1 MKYSLIKPINPN
13 YNAIEQILTNRGIKQ
28 EDIEHYLNTTN
39 ADINSYE
46 GFGKK
51 VLHDAA
57 ATLIT
62 TINLGM
68 DAILIVD
75 SDCDGFTS
83 AALIYNYLYEMFP
96 DWTAAH
102 LSYRIHDGKQH
113 GLNDHIQNI
122 LQSLNGE
129 HKLIIIPDAGS
140 NDIQE
145 CQALWNEECLVIILD
160 HHICDINNP
169 YAFVINNQISDYPN
183 KELSGVG
190 VTWQFCRYLDDLLG
204 TTTANKYL
212 DLVALGNCADMMSML
227 SFETKHLIQIGLKEE
242 NLCNPF
248 ITYMIE
254 KNRYSIGDKV
264 TPIGVA
270 FYVAPFVNAIVR
282 SGTNDEKELIFKSML
297 SQFAF
302 EKVPSTK
309 RGHTAGA
316 MESIVEQAIR
326 VATNVK
332 ARQTKA
338 QDNSMDLL
346 ERKIE
351 NENLLDHKVILFL
364 LEPGQIDKNIAGLC
378 ANKIMAKYQRPCCI
392 LTKVEEVYESDPTTY
407 GDCIK
412 LDPPFDPPYSIKFI
426 SYQGSARGCDT
437 VGITEF
443 KDICEATQC
452 IRYATGHQGAFG
464 LGIDEDKIPE
474 FIQKTDE
481 LLKDMPNEAIYH
493 VDYIWEEKDVRP
505 QAILD
510 IANLDSLWGKDLPEA
525 LIAIQNLKV
534 TPEMVTIYDKKGYTI
549 KITLSDG
556 IALMLFRATEL
567 DCAKLQYNNTG
578 YIELNIVAKCNQNEW
593 MGNITPQLFIE
604 DYEVVDSK
612 KYFF

>member
-28 EDIEHYLNTTN
+28 ENIEHYLNTTD

-51 VLHDAA
+51 ILHDAA

-96 DWTAAH
+96 DWTVAH

-140 NDIQE
+140 NDIEE
-145 CQALWNEECLVIILD
+145 CQALWNEKCLVIILD
-160 HHICDINNP
+160 HHICDIKNP

-227 SFETKHLIQIGLKEE
+227 SFETKHLIQTGLKEE

-309 RGHTAGA
+309 RGHAAGA

-392 LTKVEEVYESDPTTY
+392 LTKVIGSDSSIPPWE
-407 GDCIK
+407 
-412 LDPPFDPPYSIKFI
+412 DPIVNQV
-426 SYQGSARGCDT
+426 SYQGSARGCDS
-437 VGITEF
+437 VGVTEF
-443 KDICEATQC
+443 KSICEETGLVM
-452 IRYATGHQGAFG
+452 YATGHQGAFG
-464 LGIDEDKIPE
+464 LGIDEDKILD

-604 DYEVVDSK
+604 DYEVIDSK